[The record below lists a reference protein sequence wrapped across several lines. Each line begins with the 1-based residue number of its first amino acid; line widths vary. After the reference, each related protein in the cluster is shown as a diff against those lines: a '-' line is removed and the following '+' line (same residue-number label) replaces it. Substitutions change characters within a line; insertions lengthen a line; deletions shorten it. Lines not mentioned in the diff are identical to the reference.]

1 MAVMFPL
8 DDDGHPI
15 PVLGFDYRG
24 TQKLAVGPTSARHG
38 APIPTDIEIVS
49 LIATGQCRFEVGDAS
64 VTIADSAREIISTIE
79 NEPTRIDRTVKSD
92 RSEWPRKQLQAIL
105 RYSIHIRGLYLT
117 SLASDDNGLIR
128 TSAPSASPDTTSSS
142 RASRTPTWI
151 STRWISVLPLVSLRR
166 TRCT

>member
-38 APIPTDIEIVS
+38 APIPSDIEIVS

-64 VTIADSAREIISTIE
+64 VTADALLSPVLFPGQYVDVPLRHGERWIAFIADGELCDAYVIGR
-79 NEPTRIDRTVKSD
+79 V
-92 RSEWPRKQLQAIL
+92 
-105 RYSIHIRGLYLT
+105 
-117 SLASDDNGLIR
+117 
-128 TSAPSASPDTTSSS
+128 
-142 RASRTPTWI
+142 
-151 STRWISVLPLVSLRR
+151 
-166 TRCT
+166 